1 MNTALDGAGLMARL
15 GQLAQLSER
24 PDALVRRFLT
34 PEHAAANA
42 LVAAWMREA
51 GMSTRTDAIGNVIG
65 RYEGDKPGLPA
76 LLLGSHLDTV
86 VDAGRYDGMLGV
98 VSAIACVADLAAR
111 NARLPFAIEIV
122 GFADEE
128 GTRFGATLL
137 GSRALAGTFDMGVL
151 ERTDPDG
158 VSMAEALVRFGLDP
172 ARIPTAARRRADF
185 LGYVELHIEQGPVL
199 EAEGLAVGCV
209 TAISG
214 ATRLAVEIKGMAGHA
229 GTVPMAGRRDALAAA
244 AECML
249 LIERRAAAEP
259 ELVGTVGRIEAGPGA
274 VNVVPGLARFTVDLR
289 APADERRAVALADLL
304 AGFDEIARR
313 RRVDLAAAKTHD
325 AASTPCAPWLADQIR
340 DAIEGEALSL
350 RSLPSGA
357 GHDGMAVGA
366 IADIAMIFV
375 RCKGGISHNPA
386 EAITAEDA
394 ETGARVLARFI
405 RNFTPGISPA
415 RSRP

>member
-1 MNTALDGAGLMARL
+1 MSNALAGAGLMARL
-15 GQLAQLSER
+15 DQLATLSER

-34 PEHAAANA
+34 PEHARANA
-42 LVAAWMREA
+42 LVGDWMRAA
-51 GMSTRTDAIGNVIG
+51 GMAVRSDAIGNVIG
-65 RYEGDKPGLPA
+65 RYEGDAPGLPA

-98 VSAIACVADLAAR
+98 VSAIACVAQLAA
-111 NARLPFAIEIV
+111 AGTRLPFAIEIV

-137 GSRALAGTFDMGVL
+137 GSRALAGTFDPSVL

-158 VSMAEALVRFGLDP
+158 MTMAEALVRFGLDP
-172 ARIPTAARRRADF
+172 AQIATAARRREDL

-214 ATRLAVEIKGMAGHA
+214 ATRLAVEIQGMDGHA
-229 GTVPMAGRRDALAAA
+229 GTVPMANRRDALAAA

-249 LIERRAAAEP
+249 LIERRASAEP
-259 ELVGTVGRIEAGPGA
+259 ELVGTVGRIEARPGA
-274 VNVVPGLARFTVDLR
+274 VNVVPGQARFTVDLR
-289 APADERRAVALADLL
+289 APANERRAVALADLL
-304 AGFDEIARR
+304 AGFEAIAGRR
-313 RRVDLAAAKTHD
+313 GVTITAAKTHD
-325 AASTPCAPWLADQIR
+325 APSVPCAPWLADQIR
-340 DAIEGEALSL
+340 DAIEGEGHAL

-375 RCKGGISHNPA
+375 RCRDGISHNPA

-405 RNFTPGISPA
+405 RNFIP
-415 RSRP
+415 RSLS

>member
-1 MNTALDGAGLMARL
+1 
-15 GQLAQLSER
+15 
-24 PDALVRRFLT
+24 
-34 PEHAAANA
+34 
-42 LVAAWMREA
+42 
-51 GMSTRTDAIGNVIG
+51 
-65 RYEGDKPGLPA
+65 
-76 LLLGSHLDTV
+76 V

-98 VSAIACVADLAAR
+98 VSSIACVADLAA
-111 NARLPFAIEIV
+111 AGIRLPFAIEIV

-137 GSRALAGTFDMGVL
+137 GSRALAGTFDMDVL
-151 ERTDPDG
+151 DRIDADG
-158 VSMAEALVRFGLDP
+158 ITMAEAMVRFGLDP
-172 ARIPTAARRRADF
+172 AQIPTAARRREEF

-229 GTVPMAGRRDALAAA
+229 GTVPMTNRRDALSAA

-249 LIERRAAAEP
+249 LIERRAASEP

-289 APADERRAVALADLL
+289 APADERRAAALTDLL
-304 AGFDEIARR
+304 AGFDQIALRR
-313 RRVDLAAAKTHD
+313 GVVLTATKTHD

-357 GHDGMAVGA
+357 GHDGMAIGA

-375 RCKGGISHNPA
+375 RCSGGISHNPA

-405 RNFTPGISPA
+405 RNFTPQTSPT

>member
-1 MNTALDGAGLMARL
+1 MSNALDGIGLMSRL
-15 GQLAQLSER
+15 DQLAALSER

-34 PEHAAANA
+34 PEHARANA
-42 LVAAWMREA
+42 LVAEWMAAA
-51 GMSTRTDAIGNVIG
+51 GMTTRTDAMGNVIG
-65 RYEGDKPGLPA
+65 RYEGNAPDLPA

-98 VSAIACVADLAAR
+98 VTAIACVADLAA
-111 NARLPFAIEIV
+111 AGTRLPFAIEIV

-137 GSRALAGTFDMGVL
+137 GSRALAGTFDPAVL
-151 ERTDPDG
+151 DRTDPDG

-172 ARIPTAARRRADF
+172 AQIPRAARRRGEF

-214 ATRLAVEIKGMAGHA
+214 ATRLAVDIKGMAGHA
-229 GTVPMAGRRDALAAA
+229 GTVPMANRQDALAAA
-244 AECML
+244 AECVL
-249 LIERRAAAEP
+249 LVERRASLEP
-259 ELVGTVGRIEAGPGA
+259 DLVGTVGRIEAGPGA
-274 VNVVPGLARFTVDLR
+274 VNVVPGRARFTVDLR
-289 APADERRAVALADLL
+289 APADGRRAAALADLL
-304 AGFDEIARR
+304 TGFDEIARR
-313 RRVDLAAAKTHD
+313 RGVRLTAAKTHD
-325 AASTPCAPWLADQIR
+325 ADSTPCAPWLADQIR

-357 GHDGMAVGA
+357 GHDGMAIGA

-375 RCKGGISHNPA
+375 RCRGGISHNPA

-405 RNFTPGISPA
+405 RNFTP
-415 RSRP
+415 RSLS

>member
-1 MNTALDGAGLMARL
+1 MNNALAGAELMARL
-15 GQLAQLSER
+15 NQLAELSER
-24 PDALVRRFLT
+24 PDVLVRRVLT
-34 PEHAAANA
+34 PEHARANA
-42 LVAAWMREA
+42 LVGGWMREA
-51 GMSTRTDAIGNVIG
+51 GMAVHTDAIGNIIG
-65 RYEGDKPGLPA
+65 RYEGATPGLPA

-98 VSAIACVADLAAR
+98 VSAIACVADLAAAGKR
-111 NARLPFAIEIV
+111 MPFAIEIV

-137 GSRALAGTFDMGVL
+137 GSRALAGTFDLSVL
-151 ERTDPDG
+151 SRTDPDG
-158 VSMAEALVRFGLDP
+158 ITMADAMVRFGLDP
-172 ARIPTAARRRADF
+172 AKLATAARRREEF

-214 ATRLAVEIKGMAGHA
+214 ASRLTVEIKGMAGHA
-229 GTVPMAGRRDALAAA
+229 GTVPMANRRDALAAA

-249 LIERRAAAEP
+249 LIERRAASEP

-289 APADERRAVALADLL
+289 APADEQRAAALVDLL

-313 RRVDLAAAKTHD
+313 RGVTLTATKTHD

-340 DAIEGEALSL
+340 DAIEGEGVPL

-357 GHDGMAVGA
+357 GHDGMAIGT

-375 RCKGGISHNPA
+375 RCTGGISHNPA
-386 EAITAEDA
+386 EAISAADA

-405 RNFTPGISPA
+405 RNFTP

>member
-1 MNTALDGAGLMARL
+1 MTHALDGAGLMVRL
-15 GQLAQLSER
+15 GQLAALSER

-34 PEHAAANA
+34 PEHARANA
-42 LVAAWMREA
+42 LVAEWMRAA
-51 GMSTRTDAIGNVIG
+51 GMAVRTDAIGNVIG
-65 RYEGDKPGLPA
+65 RYEGGTPELPA

-98 VSAIACVADLAAR
+98 VSAIACVAELAA
-111 NARLPFAIEIV
+111 AGTRLPFAIEIV

-137 GSRALAGTFDMGVL
+137 GSRALAGTFDASVL
-151 ERTDPDG
+151 ARTDPDG
-158 VSMAEALVRFGLDP
+158 VTMAEALVRFGLDP
-172 ARIPTAARRRADF
+172 AQIASAARRREDF

-229 GTVPMAGRRDALAAA
+229 GTVPMANRRDALAAA
-244 AECML
+244 AECVL

-289 APADERRAVALADLL
+289 APANERRAVALADLL
-304 AGFDEIARR
+304 AGFEAIGVRR
-313 RRVDLAAAKTHD
+313 GVTITAVKTHD
-325 AASTPCAPWLADQIR
+325 APSVPCAPWLADQIR
-340 DAIEGEALSL
+340 DAIEGEGHSL

-357 GHDGMAVGA
+357 GHDGMAMID
-366 IADIAMIFV
+366 IADVAMVFV
-375 RCKGGISHNPA
+375 RCRGGISHHPDEHVEVA
-386 EAITAEDA
+386 DA
-394 ETGARVLARFI
+394 DAGARVLLRLIEDF
-405 RNFTPGISPA
+405 
-415 RSRP
+415 RPREKAG

>member
-1 MNTALDGAGLMARL
+1 MSNALAGAGLMARL
-15 GQLAQLSER
+15 DQLAELSER
-24 PDALVRRFLT
+24 PDVLVRRVLT
-34 PEHAAANA
+34 PEHARTNA
-42 LVAAWMREA
+42 LVGNWMREA
-51 GMSTRTDAIGNVIG
+51 GMAVHTDAIGNVIG
-65 RYEGDKPGLPA
+65 RYEGTAPGLPA

-98 VSAIACVADLAAR
+98 VSAIACVADLSAAGT
-111 NARLPFAIEIV
+111 RLPFAIEIV

-137 GSRALAGTFDMGVL
+137 GSRALAGTFDLSVL
-151 ERTDPDG
+151 SRTDPDG
-158 VSMAEALVRFGLDP
+158 ITLADAMVRFGLDP
-172 ARIPTAARRRADF
+172 AEIATAARRREEF

-229 GTVPMAGRRDALAAA
+229 GTVPMASRHDALAAA

-289 APADERRAVALADLL
+289 APADERRVAALADLL
-304 AGFDEIARR
+304 TGFDAIARR
-313 RRVDLAAAKTHD
+313 RGVTLTATKTHD

-340 DAIEGEALSL
+340 DAIEAEALGL

-357 GHDGMAVGA
+357 GHDGMAIGA

-405 RNFTPGISPA
+405 RNFVP
-415 RSRP
+415 RSQP

>member
-1 MNTALDGAGLMARL
+1 MNDALDGAGLMARL
-15 GQLAQLSER
+15 DQLAELSER
-24 PDALVRRFLT
+24 PDMLVRRCLT
-34 PEHAAANA
+34 PEHARANA
-42 LVAAWMREA
+42 LVGEWMRAA
-51 GMSTRTDAIGNVIG
+51 GMDVWTDAIGNVIG
-65 RYEGDKPGLPA
+65 RYEGTAPGLPA
-76 LLLGSHLDTV
+76 LLIGSHLDTV
-86 VDAGRYDGMLGV
+86 IDAGRYDGMLGV
-98 VSAIACVADLAAR
+98 LSAIACVEDLAAR
-111 NARLPFAIEIV
+111 DIRLPFAIEIV

-137 GSRALAGTFDMGVL
+137 GSRALAGTFDPTVL
-151 ERTDPDG
+151 DRSDG
-158 VSMAEALVRFGLDP
+158 DGIRMADALVRFGLDP
-172 ARIPTAARRRADF
+172 ARIPEAARRREDF

-229 GTVPMAGRRDALAAA
+229 GTVPMAGRHDALAAA
-244 AECML
+244 AECIL
-249 LIERRAAAEP
+249 LIEQRATGEP

-289 APADERRAVALADLL
+289 APADDRRAAALADLL
-304 AGFDEIARR
+304 TGFDAIARR
-313 RRVDLAAAKTHD
+313 RGVTLVATKTHD
-325 AASTPCAPWLADQIR
+325 APSMPCAPWLADQIR
-340 DAIEGEALSL
+340 DAIEGEAVSL

-357 GHDGMAVGA
+357 GHDGMAIGA

-386 EAITAEDA
+386 EAITAADA

-405 RNFTPGISPA
+405 RNFVPRSP
-415 RSRP
+415 S